1 MLLGLCRSTLS
12 RSLSAVSVS
21 SLSLSL
27 VISVKSAYCGNMALD
42 DFAKLLILSPKSS
55 RRLLTMTTQLLF
67 KAISQCFDSS
77 FLHLRLDFLVVGPL
91 FSDRG
96 RLQGSVLLVHLILI
110 SISLCYPVFP
120 HPETGTLSVFSHQL
134 WLPFGYLLPLITFY
148 QSEWFYSLLT
158 TYIVMTTQ
166 VQNLCAP
173 FCVLGITHYWRLT
186 TSLFCGSWS
195 TRIWL

>member
-1 MLLGLCRSTLS
+1 M
-12 RSLSAVSVS
+12 S

-77 FLHLRLDFLVVGPL
+77 FLHLRLDFLVGPL
-91 FSDRG
+91 VSDRG

-134 WLPFGYLLPLITFY
+134 
-148 QSEWFYSLLT
+148 
-158 TYIVMTTQ
+158 
-166 VQNLCAP
+166 
-173 FCVLGITHYWRLT
+173 
-186 TSLFCGSWS
+186 
-195 TRIWL
+195 